1 MAKTIRHKNDAGA
14 IRIRGVRT
22 RRTKAAAFLVL
33 ALLAF
38 PPTRNASAAILLD
51 AASSAIGVNKTT
63 LTWSHTVGTGTDRVL
78 LVGVSVRQGNRA
90 VTQVTYAGLPL
101 TLVGSRIDP
110 LNVVRVSLFVLA
122 APPSGTATVSVTVNN
137 QANLTG
143 GAASFTG
150 VYQAGPVAGFA
161 SAGGSSA
168 VASVTI
174 PGAPGEVVVG
184 TVAVQ
189 QNAGAAAPGGGQA
202 LLWSAATGNG
212 GNDVRG
218 GGSAAPGASSV
229 TMSWSFSAAR
239 PWVILAARLRPVMVL
254 PDAMIKTSSEGAG
267 AFASDNVYENPAALQ
282 AKSQAVMS
290 GATAVYDVRF
300 GNDGNTTGAIRITG
314 TAGGG
319 GFSVQYLDETGADRT
334 AAVTGGGYVIPGL
347 APGAGATWTL
357 RVGPSGMPAPVPGGT
372 SYDVFVTAASVADP
386 ALSDQ
391 VRATTSSSSAS
402 LTLLKSADKG
412 SAKPGDD
419 VAYQV
424 VASNGAGLTNASAI
438 DVTEP
443 VPANTGFKVGSASF
457 APGTSTLTSTAS
469 YSNDG
474 GGTWTYAPAGGGCSA
489 PPGYDDCVT
498 HVRWTMAGSMPP
510 GTSFTVGLVVRVK

>member
-1 MAKTIRHKNDAGA
+1 MGL
-14 IRIRGVRT
+14 
-22 RRTKAAAFLVL
+22 RRATAAVLLFL
-33 ALLAF
+33 ALLALLPARRAF
-38 PPTRNASAAILLD
+38 AVILLD
-51 AASSAIGVNKTT
+51 AVSSQTGRSTAT
-63 LTWSHTVGTGTDRVL
+63 LTWPHTVGTGTDRVL
-78 LVGVSVRQGNRA
+78 VVGLSVRQGNRA
-90 VTQVTYAGLPL
+90 VTSITYAGLPMS
-101 TLVGSRIDP
+101 LVGTQTDG
-110 LNVVRVSLFVLA
+110 LNVVRMSLYILA
-122 APPSGTATVSVTVNN
+122 APPSGTANVTVTLSG
-137 QANLTG
+137 QANFSG

-150 VYQAGPVAGFA
+150 VYQSGPVAGFA

-168 VASVTI
+168 AAVVTM
-174 PGAPGEVVVG
+174 PAAPGEVVVD

-189 QNAGAAAPGGGQA
+189 QNAGAVVPGGGQSP
-202 LLWSAATGNG
+202 LWNVATGNS
-212 GNDVRG
+212 GNDVGG
-218 GGSAAPGASSV
+218 GGSTAPGAASV
-229 TMSWSFSAAR
+229 TMFWSFAAAR
-239 PWVILAARLRPVMVL
+239 PWAAGAARLRPVMVL
-254 PDAMIKTSSEGAG
+254 PDVMIKLASEGAG
-267 AFASDNVYENPAALQ
+267 AYLSDDVYENPVATQVKTAAVL
-282 AKSQAVMS
+282 S
-290 GATAVYDVRF
+290 GTTASYDVRF
-300 GNDGNTTGAIRITG
+300 GNDGNTTGSVRVTG
-314 TAGGG
+314 TGSGS
-319 GFSVQYLDETGADRT
+319 GFTVRYLDETSTDRT
-334 AAVTGGGYVIPGL
+334 AAVTGGGYVIGGL
-347 APGAGATWTL
+347 APGTTRDWRLEVTPAGA
-357 RVGPSGMPAPVPGGT
+357 PAPVPGGT
-372 SYDVFVTAASVADP
+372 SFDVFVTAASVADP